1 MVQCACPSP
10 LLPYPNGKWRCS
22 KDLTPSLPGDA
33 TSRHLT
39 SQCDLE
45 GLARRPAQG
54 CPHPCP
60 VEQPGT
66 SRPISCLS
74 LSLNHRGKDPSE
86 SPVRS
91 LFMPCPLALAVV
103 TVDFLYL

>member
-1 MVQCACPSP
+1 MHLPLPSP
-10 LLPYPNGKWRCS
+10 LLPKWKMEVQQRL
-22 KDLTPSLPGDA
+22 DPPSSQMML

-45 GLARRPAQG
+45 GLERCPAQG
-54 CPHPCP
+54 CPHTCP

-66 SRPISCLS
+66 SRPIPCLT
-74 LSLNHRGKDPSE
+74 LPLNNRGNDPSE

-103 TVDFLYL
+103 NVDFLYL